1 MKRLLCT
8 AAALI
13 AGTASFFAVEWG
25 GKIANDTSFMGKAD
39 DLKLKQ
45 SDTVGLWMN
54 IPLNRTNSV
63 YVAAEAYYKFTYDDT
78 ETADEEFENVINCNL
93 LKLSAG
99 WMAGNGN
106 MISLSAGRFP
116 VSDFTGIIFNQPA
129 DGLNF
134 KVSSQAVDFSIFAG
148 YTGLLNAKEV
158 TILTPADT
166 EYEESDDDFYAFAP
180 KYLPFGFS
188 FAFPSVFGNQ
198 HISLEGWG
206 FADLNGDDC
215 NRYYGMLGLD
225 GYLLR
230 NLSYN
235 VKTVFGTKNFDSLMN
250 FSSLSF
256 DLNPAGNFGIKLY
269 GTYASGKQGSLSA
282 FSGFTSMTAVSTRF
296 ADLEY
301 SSMVTGGL
309 QLSNVFAGVLYA
321 SLGGAVLFE
330 CPDSSVEYFG
340 MQLSADVLWNIFY
353 DVQLGL
359 SASQFIGDDSD
370 NSKTTLS
377 VKAVIAF

>member
-93 LKLSAG
+93 LKFSAG

-134 KVSSQAVDFSIFAG
+134 KVSSQTVDFNIFAG

-230 NLSYN
+230 NLS
-235 VKTVFGTKNFDSLMN
+235 
-250 FSSLSF
+250 
-256 DLNPAGNFGIKLY
+256 
-269 GTYASGKQGSLSA
+269 
-282 FSGFTSMTAVSTRF
+282 
-296 ADLEY
+296 
-301 SSMVTGGL
+301 
-309 QLSNVFAGVLYA
+309 
-321 SLGGAVLFE
+321 
-330 CPDSSVEYFG
+330 
-340 MQLSADVLWNIFY
+340 
-353 DVQLGL
+353 
-359 SASQFIGDDSD
+359 
-370 NSKTTLS
+370 
-377 VKAVIAF
+377 